1 MQQAPWRPQQQIYIK
16 KKKKAFR
23 SLRMK
28 SKYNVISN
36 NKQGHNNNIKNSNN
50 YNNKNA
56 RRPKES
62 HISQN
67 LKEIRILDRSGEDL
81 KKLVEH

>member
-28 SKYNVISN
+28 SKCNVISN
-36 NKQGHNNNIKNSNN
+36 NKQGHNNNINNNNDNNNNIKNDNYKIHNN
-50 YNNKNA
+50 
-56 RRPKES
+56 R
-62 HISQN
+62 H
-67 LKEIRILDRSGEDL
+67 L
-81 KKLVEH
+81 KKCQLNFYWP